1 MAPVVGSLD
10 SCDQSGRYLHLAPQP
25 AHRHEGVR
33 VREGSGSGRPGLQG
47 AEVQTEGRLTSSNA
61 TKGPGAGGGSGRT
74 PAAAAATLEGGVA
87 APDDAINLQRRVGLI
102 SGVALIVGTMI
113 GSGIFVSPKGLL
125 QRTESVGLSLVVWAA
140 CGVLSLLGALCYVE
154 LGCLIPTSGAE
165 HTYFLTAFG
174 HLPAFLFAWVTII
187 LLKPAMLAIICLS
200 FAKYLVEAFAT
211 DCEPPAT
218 AINILGALTI
228 GALSYA
234 ELGTLVAESGGEYA
248 YFNEAFHRSR
258 PSKTWYG
265 PVPAFLFSWV
275 SILLLKPSGLAI
287 IALTCAEY
295 SSRLFILGGSDCHI
309 PGVSVKL
316 LASCVIVLIT
326 FINSYSVNL
335 ATKVQNIFTAAKLVA
350 IVIIVVGGMIKLA
363 QGNTQYLEKGFEGS
377 TTSAG
382 NIATAFYSGLW
393 AYDGWN
399 NLNYVTEELKN
410 PYKNLP
416 RAIIIGL
423 PLVTVCYLLVNVSYL
438 AVMSTEELL
447 SSETVAVT
455 FGNRVL
461 GWAAFLMPLAVT
473 LSTFGAAN
481 GTAFTSGRL
490 CFVAAREGH
499 MVDVLSYVHTKKLT
513 PSPALLFNAAIALV
527 MVVPSNIGSLID
539 FFGFTAWIFYGGAM
553 LALIV
558 MRFTKKDS
566 KRPYKVPIIIPIVV
580 LIMSFFL
587 VVLPIIDSPQI
598 EYLYATLFIVAGLI
612 FYFPFVHFQKSLPI
626 MGHVTTF
633 FQLLLEVVP
642 TDVMPDAA

>member
-218 AINILGALTI
+218 AINILGALT
-228 GALSYA
+228 
-234 ELGTLVAESGGEYA
+234 
-248 YFNEAFHRSR
+248 
-258 PSKTWYG
+258 
-265 PVPAFLFSWV
+265 
-275 SILLLKPSGLAI
+275 
-287 IALTCAEY
+287 
-295 SSRLFILGGSDCHI
+295 
-309 PGVSVKL
+309 
-316 LASCVIVLIT
+316 IVLIT

>member
-228 GALSYA
+228 
-234 ELGTLVAESGGEYA
+234 
-248 YFNEAFHRSR
+248 
-258 PSKTWYG
+258 
-265 PVPAFLFSWV
+265 
-275 SILLLKPSGLAI
+275 
-287 IALTCAEY
+287 
-295 SSRLFILGGSDCHI
+295 
-309 PGVSVKL
+309 
-316 LASCVIVLIT
+316 VLIT

-447 SSETVAVT
+447 SSETVAVK
-455 FGNRVL
+455 FGGEIVGRAGEVIMVI
-461 GWAAFLMPLAVT
+461 AVAF
-473 LSTFGAAN
+473 STFGAAN
-481 GTAFTSGRL
+481 GSAFTSGRL